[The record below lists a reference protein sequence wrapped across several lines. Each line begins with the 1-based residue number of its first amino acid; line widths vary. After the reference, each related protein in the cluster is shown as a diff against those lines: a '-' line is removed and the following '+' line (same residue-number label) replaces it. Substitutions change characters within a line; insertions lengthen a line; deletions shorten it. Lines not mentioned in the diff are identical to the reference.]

1 MLFKSQ
7 GFLIRKFNI
16 EILMHMPINVFF
28 SKFHNLVKI
37 KFKQKIMI
45 LQIFGAIF

>member
-28 SKFHNLVKI
+28 FKI
-37 KFKQKIMI
+37 SQLGENKI
-45 LQIFGAIF
+45 